1 MLSAAISDNWN
12 SRTIFSRKD
21 ETVWEDSEDEDEDDD
36 EEDDEEDE
44 DEMDVDDEGEAEKMV
59 IDEEEIEARRKEKAK
74 VRYSQAPAG
83 RPSLT
88 FIHPTNS
95 ERRRKGR
102 KLFLKP
108 FQNPLLRMRRKHR
121 SMKSPILPLI
131 HVRSK
136 RSANSSRAPRLHG
149 RIFSLHSLN
158 HQLVKSQRRSR
169 SFEKPR
175 SRVRKISGGHAERR
189 LERWRTS
196 RKKRGLVRW
205 LIWPI
210 WLLELAAALEVG
222 EWGGEDE
229 ENGDQ

>member
-1 MLSAAISDNWN
+1 
-12 SRTIFSRKD
+12 
-21 ETVWEDSEDEDEDDD
+21 
-36 EEDDEEDE
+36 
-44 DEMDVDDEGEAEKMV
+44 
-59 IDEEEIEARRKEKAK
+59 
-74 VRYSQAPAG
+74 
-83 RPSLT
+83 
-88 FIHPTNS
+88 
-95 ERRRKGR
+95 
-102 KLFLKP
+102 
-108 FQNPLLRMRRKHR
+108 
-121 SMKSPILPLI
+121 MKSPILPLI

-210 WLLELAAALEVG
+210 WLLEVAAALEVG

-229 ENGDQ
+229 GNGNQ